1 MGRVWGGDPI
11 PHPRPT
17 PIPATNGGTFFPSSL
32 PYRVLPGTCPVQYEF
47 FYFLGKLHEK
57 KKKKLISMTTIDLLT
72 NQFTS
77 INLHETTIHACIFK
91 KIIISYNIMT
101 KCFKIPLLIFQN
113 NINNFIIYLP
123 ASIYMKI

>member
-1 MGRVWGGDPI
+1 
-11 PHPRPT
+11 
-17 PIPATNGGTFFPSSL
+17 
-32 PYRVLPGTCPVQYEF
+32 
-47 FYFLGKLHEK
+47 
-57 KKKKLISMTTIDLLT
+57 MTTIDLLT
-72 NQFTS
+72 NQFTN

-101 KCFKIPLLIFQN
+101 KYSKIPLLIFQN